1 MTERKYIDFYTK
13 AGAHLVSREIRDQQK
28 YFLSRQALYL
38 SLGIIPSLIRNKS
51 VIEFGPGAG
60 HNTLYTDS
68 LMPKKLVLVDGVEDV
83 LVVARERLEK
93 YGTKFTQ
100 REYELA
106 YFEEYRSNNKFDFVI
121 AEACVPTQRD
131 PDSLIRYL
139 GDFTKVGGVLLTT
152 TVSGVSALSEIL
164 RQLVK
169 EIVITDNL
177 SVNEELAILRP
188 LFTSHLEC
196 LTNMARS
203 YDDWLVDN
211 IVQTHSSGLLFSI
224 PESIQAMSDKFVI
237 VGSSPKFLSD
247 WRWYRD
253 ITDSE
258 ISSNQN
264 AIEQYYRSCIN
275 LLDFRHIKPLHDIDL
290 GMEIEEQCARI
301 WNYRTQLAAGNDGV
315 WKNIWAGLNQISEL
329 VRKPAPETFVA
340 IEEAVSWL
348 QDGAPATGL
357 KHFPYWWGRGQQYI
371 SFVRTN

>member
-1 MTERKYIDFYTK
+1 MF
-13 AGAHLVSREIRDQQK
+13 
-28 YFLSRQALYL
+28 
-38 SLGIIPSLIRNKS
+38 
-51 VIEFGPGAG
+51 
-60 HNTLYTDS
+60 
-68 LMPKKLVLVDGVEDV
+68 
-83 LVVARERLEK
+83 
-93 YGTKFTQ
+93 
-100 REYELA
+100 
-106 YFEEYRSNNKFDFVI
+106 
-121 AEACVPTQRD
+121 
-131 PDSLIRYL
+131 
-139 GDFTKVGGVLLTT
+139 LTT

-169 EIVITDNL
+169 EIVIADNL
-177 SVNEELAILRP
+177 SVNEQLAILRP

-211 IVQTHSSGLLFSI
+211 IIQTHSSGLLFSI
-224 PESIQAMSDKFVI
+224 PQSIQAMSDKFVI

-340 IEEAVSWL
+340 IKEAVSWL

-357 KHFPYWWGRGQQYI
+357 KHFPFWWGRGQQYI
-371 SFVRTN
+371 SFVRTH